1 MVAIVASSPLP
12 PLDHGSLSNYGET
25 PAVDAAAA
33 AGKKDAK
40 KGGAGPGL
48 TIGQFTFE
56 PATGRIEPGARTV
69 GCPIG
74 RSGRY

>member
-1 MVAIVASSPLP
+1 MTSNLR
-12 PLDHGSLSNYGET
+12 LSNYGET

-33 AGKKDAK
+33 GGKKDAKDAK
-40 KGGAGPGL
+40 KGGAAPGL

-69 GCPIG
+69 SVGYERGGC
-74 RSGRY
+74 